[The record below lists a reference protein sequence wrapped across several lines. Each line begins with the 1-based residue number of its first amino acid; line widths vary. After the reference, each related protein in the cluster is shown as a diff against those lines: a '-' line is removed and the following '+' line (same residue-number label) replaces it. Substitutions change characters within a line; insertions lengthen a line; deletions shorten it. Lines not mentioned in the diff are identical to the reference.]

1 MYFFI
6 DIIKEDF
13 QKIKNND
20 YSFIVDVFM
29 ILGIISSIIMA
40 VWFIFNNFWLIKL
53 IGIFI
58 LCCFSFISGII
69 ILED

>member
-29 ILGIISSIIMA
+29 ILGIISSIIMG

-58 LCCFSFISGII
+58 LCCFSFIAGII

>member
-29 ILGIISSIIMA
+29 ILGIIFSIIMG

-53 IGIFI
+53 IGILI
-58 LCCFSFISGII
+58 LCCFSFIAGII